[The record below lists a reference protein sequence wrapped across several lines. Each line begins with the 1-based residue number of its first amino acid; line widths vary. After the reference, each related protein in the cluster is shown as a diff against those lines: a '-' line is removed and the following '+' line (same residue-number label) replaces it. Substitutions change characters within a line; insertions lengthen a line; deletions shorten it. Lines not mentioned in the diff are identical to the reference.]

1 MRHPS
6 LTLMQLHKAFSPQ
19 VCAYTSA
26 SGAAQMSYRWAVPG
40 LTVTSA
46 MTSAMTSG
54 TTSATTSTTTST
66 TTSSSTHV
74 PALSHVLMHGIGS
87 GSASWVKQLQW
98 VSDQDAQTPQT
109 PHTGAVLAWDAP
121 GYGQSTPLSDP
132 EPSPQDYG
140 VAFWEWLDAFEASR
154 DLVPFAQIEPLT
166 LVGHSLGCL
175 MATAAVLARPERVKR
190 LVLLAPAIG
199 YGASSEALRA
209 SKRDER
215 LHNLQ
220 LLGPKGMADK
230 RGHAML
236 HEIRSSQTASE
247 LAAFQELLEYV
258 KHIMAQVT
266 PSGYTQATHMLANAD
281 LLSLVGALPC
291 PLAVASGDADVITPL
306 ASCQTVA
313 AAGHAPHLV
322 LSGSGH
328 ACHLQSA
335 QAVIEL
341 LFNKSAVGQA
351 A

>member
-6 LTLMQLHKAFSPQ
+6 LTLMQLHEAFSPQ

-40 LTVTSA
+40 WTVTSA
-46 MTSAMTSG
+46 MTSG
-54 TTSATTSTTTST
+54 TTST

-121 GYGQSTPLSDP
+121 GYGLSTPLSDP
-132 EPSPQDYG
+132 EPSAQDYG
-140 VAFWEWLDAFEASR
+140 AAFWAWLDAFEASR

-175 MATAAVLARPERVKR
+175 MATAAALARPERVKR

-236 HEIRSSQTASE
+236 HEIKSSQTASE

-313 AAGHAPHLV
+313 AAGHAPHLA

-341 LFNKSAVGQA
+341 LFNKSTVGQA

>member
-1 MRHPS
+1 MHHPS
-6 LTLMQLHKAFSPQ
+6 LTLMQLHEAFSPQ

-26 SGAAQMSYRWAVPG
+26 SGVAQMSYRWAVPG
-40 LTVTSA
+40 
-46 MTSAMTSG
+46 MTGSSITPATPA
-54 TTSATTSTTTST
+54 TSATPL
-66 TTSSSTHV
+66 THV
-74 PALSHVLMHGIGS
+74 LLHGIGS
-87 GSASWVKQLQW
+87 GSASWVQQLQW
-98 VSDQDAQTPQT
+98 VSDQAAQTPSA
-109 PHTGAVLAWDAP
+109 GVVLAWDAP
-121 GYGQSTPLSDP
+121 GYGQSTPLRDP
-132 EPSPQDYG
+132 QPSPQDYG
-140 VAFWEWLDAFEASR
+140 AAFWAWLDAWEAQRARSQTGS
-154 DLVPFAQIEPLT
+154 LPPTAPTAPIEPIAPLT

-175 MATAAVLARPERVKR
+175 MATSAALARPERVKR

-220 LLGPKGMADK
+220 RLGPKGMADQ

-236 HEIRSSQTASE
+236 HESTNAQTASDR
-247 LAAFQELLEYV
+247 AAYLELLAYV

-291 PLAVASGDADVITPL
+291 SLAVASGDGDVITPL
-306 ASCQTVA
+306 ASCQAVA
-313 AAGHAPHLV
+313 AAGHVPHQV
-322 LSGSGH
+322 LPGSGH

-341 LFNKSAVGQA
+341 LFNPGPEVKA